1 MDVHEAIRTR
11 RSVRDYGDTPI
22 PDEALMKVLEAARLA
37 PSASNQQNWRF
48 IVVKEESR
56 RKGIAHAASN
66 QMWIAGAPVVIAAV
80 ATEPRS
86 IMTCGVPR
94 YAVDLAIAI
103 DHITLAAAAEGLGTC
118 WIAGA
123 AGTGRVRRLH
133 GRHRHAPW
141 LSSLSGR
148 NQVAEEAGGHSP
160 LRDGLPIA
168 ADAVLDQGRQE
179 DSNDSDQEYA
189 IKQSCAA
196 YRDDS
201 REPLNPIEVQQVCPN
216 ECA

>member
-56 RKGIAHAASN
+56 RKGIAHRAEVHHD
-66 QMWIAGAPVVIAAV
+66 MWSTALRGR
-80 ATEPRS
+80 PRHRHRPHH
-86 IMTCGVPR
+86 TCCCCR
-94 YAVDLAIAI
+94 
-103 DHITLAAAAEGLGTC
+103 GTRHMLDRFVRPE
-118 WIAGA
+118 AGA